1 MPRIYI
7 FFQTNFQGYSIKALE
22 IKHCEKNEIVVYH
35 TGLSKMFVHNKLL
48 ICCSK
53 WTSNLNIFWA
63 KIRGC
68 WPTWVVLFIDPCIQ
82 PYVSKHYAPRWA
94 VSFVLKGLNQIRYAW
109 NRYMDRANLFCSS
122 IIWNRYMD
130 RGNLFCSTIFHQSEV
145 RAGGWK
151 LIWETGDGAYLD
163 DLPDGRRDIHLISQ
177 HCEMEQGY
185 CWRKMGDIPEI
196 TPLGD
201 GSLGPQFPN
210 LYTANVFFV
219 SFLYDLSLFW
229 KKPIHLSRKNLN
241 YSGLGL

>member
-163 DLPDGRRDIHLISQ
+163 NLPDERREIHQTEAVHDILAHGSNIIEYCASNMKLWVHIAYLPACGKWERDTADGRM
-177 HCEMEQGY
+177 EMIYQ
-185 CWRKMGDIPEI
+185 KLPHN
-196 TPLGD
+196 P
-201 GSLGPQFPN
+201 
-210 LYTANVFFV
+210 
-219 SFLYDLSLFW
+219 
-229 KKPIHLSRKNLN
+229 
-241 YSGLGL
+241 